1 MGFQYNGAICICP
14 NEMVF
19 NGLYSYMTS
28 GCNLIRYCKIN
39 GVLLI
44 KGEEWRVLVGKVEI

>member
-44 KGEEWRVLVGKVEI
+44 KGEEWRVLVEKVEI